1 MAVESN
7 GTFLIDSA
15 MKAQQ
20 WELAKGNLR
29 ALVAI
34 QGSYSTG
41 IPTHMQK
48 EKPVWEVLESAVNAF
63 IKKVEDNGLHE

>member
-20 WELAKGNLR
+20 WETAKGALR
-29 ALVAI
+29 ALVSI
-34 QGSYSTG
+34 QGSYSYG
-41 IPTHMQK
+41 DVMPMERQWQK
-48 EKPVWEVLESAVNAF
+48 LEKLVDAF
-63 IKKVEDNGLHE
+63 IRNVEDNGLHE